1 MHNSDIFYTI
11 WLDQHCIWSE
21 MPNLTGRGPYQNATQ
36 FTSYTLFCY
45 GTCITNEGLHTILV
59 TCDLFPVVMTSFN
72 TAAFLLLE
80 PLINMHLTICHIL
93 FKTSC
98 HINFNIKRFCLNRG
112 CGTTAGWKTF
122 LNINFLLGGKPQASC
137 TKHSMTVSANISKA
151 KLIAWCHPLRN
162 ARDFTDVFRG
172 AHISSLPTNVWLTEN
187 NIPVPLLANHIAPS
201 KFWKVD
207 LDPQGNLIILL
218 DLHETPGKLYDL

>member
-1 MHNSDIFYTI
+1 MHKSDIFYTI
-11 WLDQHCIWSE
+11 RLDQHCIWSE

-36 FTSYTLFCY
+36 FTSYTLFCS

-59 TCDLFPVVMTSFN
+59 TCDLFPVVMMSFN

-112 CGTTAGWKTF
+112 CGTTAAILDK
-122 LNINFLLGGKPQASC
+122 K
-137 TKHSMTVSANISKA
+137 V
-151 KLIAWCHPLRN
+151 LRN
-162 ARDFTDVFRG
+162 LLFPTHRRPTLRIWHHGDPSP
-172 AHISSLPTNVWLTEN
+172 HPSLVNV
-187 NIPVPLLANHIAPS
+187 V
-201 KFWKVD
+201 
-207 LDPQGNLIILL
+207 
-218 DLHETPGKLYDL
+218 